1 MSIPVVNLYEKKM
14 NFLFLRNSDPI
25 ISFFYWEMFKLI
37 QLTIN
42 VAFKSK
48 LEPWCLSN
56 VYQTTAD

>member
-1 MSIPVVNLYEKKM
+1 MSIPVVNLDEKKM

-42 VAFKSK
+42 VALKSK